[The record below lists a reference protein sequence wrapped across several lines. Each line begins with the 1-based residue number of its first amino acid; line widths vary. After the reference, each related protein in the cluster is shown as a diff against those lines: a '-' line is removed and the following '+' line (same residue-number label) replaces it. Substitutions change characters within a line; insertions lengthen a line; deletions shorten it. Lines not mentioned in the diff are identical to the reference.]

1 MSSGDSFQN
10 RGDALENEFFRK
22 VDQELLERLQ
32 KQADIESLRECL
44 GIRDDKVAASLLA
57 AGVTVRTATALR
69 LVPLDRKSNV

>member
-22 VDQELLERLQ
+22 VDQELMERLQ

-44 GIRDDKVAASLLA
+44 GIQ
-57 AGVTVRTATALR
+57 AGSACGSR
-69 LVPLDRKSNV
+69 LGRRSN